1 MVWIALVL
9 TGVMTGIAAGPVLHL
24 LPEPT
29 TTEPKRPYRE
39 LATVGFTALVT
50 ACSVL
55 ALGVVAARL
64 PAEAWPTWIPLA
76 TVGVLLAVID
86 AMTTYLPYRLTV
98 ALWLF
103 GLAGVGVSVA
113 LSDEPASL
121 LMRIA
126 LGAIGAWAF
135 FWLFWRLSR
144 GIGFG
149 DVRLAPVLGGVTA
162 SVSGDLVLAGLLIGT
177 LLGAAHGLLLR
188 ARGKGGPFPYGPAL
202 VTGSFVA
209 LALLG

>member
-1 MVWIALVL
+1 MWIALVL
-9 TGVMTGIAAGPVLHL
+9 TGVMTGIATGPVLHL

-29 TTEPKRPYRE
+29 TKEPKRLYRD
-39 LATVGFTALVT
+39 LATVGFATVVT
-50 ACSVL
+50 VGSVL
-55 ALGVVAARL
+55 ALGVVAVRL
-64 PAEAWPTWIPLA
+64 PAEAWPIWIPLA
-76 TVGVLLAVID
+76 TVGVLLAAID

-98 ALWLF
+98 ALWVF
-103 GLAGVGVSVA
+103 GLAGTAVSVA

-126 LGAIGAWAF
+126 LGAIGAWVF

-177 LLGAAHGLLLR
+177 LLGAAHGLVLR
-188 ARGKGGPFPYGPAL
+188 ARSRGGPFPYGPAL

-209 LALLG
+209 LAILG

>member
-1 MVWIALVL
+1 MWIALVL
-9 TGVMTGIAAGPVLHL
+9 TGVMTGIATGPVLHL
-24 LPEPT
+24 LPEPA

-39 LATVGFTALVT
+39 LATVGFAALVT
-50 ACSVL
+50 ACSML

-64 PAEAWPTWIPLA
+64 PAEAWPIWIALA
-76 TVGVLLAVID
+76 TVGVLLAAID

-98 ALWLF
+98 ALWAF
-103 GLAGVGVSVA
+103 GLVGTGVSVA

-126 LGAIGAWAF
+126 LGAIGAWVF

-144 GIGFG
+144 GSIGFG

-162 SVSGDLVLAGLLIGT
+162 SVSGDLVLTGLLIGT
-177 LLGAAHGLLLR
+177 LVGAAHGLLLR

-202 VTGSFVA
+202 VIGSFVA

>member
-29 TTEPKRPYRE
+29 TTEPKRPYRD

-149 DVRLAPVLGGVTA
+149 DVRLAPSSAVSPPACPETWFWRACSSGRCWARPTA
-162 SVSGDLVLAGLLIGT
+162 CCSAHAARAG
-177 LLGAAHGLLLR
+177 HFPM
-188 ARGKGGPFPYGPAL
+188 GPP
-202 VTGSFVA
+202 S
-209 LALLG
+209 